1 MKNIKTPGIMRII
14 SILILT
20 GITLC
25 LGAQTPQADLRPQF
39 LFKNFNTGQ
48 VKMKNGQVNETML
61 NYNTLTG
68 KMIFI
73 KDNKYLDLTNLNV
86 VDTILI
92 DNRRFVPAVKGFY
105 EVMYEGKISLFA
117 RHQGKL
123 KGGPGAYGK
132 TSDVSTNY
140 YLSNIMIRQGEG
152 DLSLPQEYFVEPKTV
167 FLLRKDNEWFEFY
180 SEKQFLKIF
189 PEKSTE
195 IKNFIKQNRIR
206 TDRPDDLVKLVAY
219 CNSIIS

>member
-1 MKNIKTPGIMRII
+1 MKKIKLSVMTRTI
-14 SILILT
+14 SILLFS
-20 GITLC
+20 GIAFY
-25 LGAQTPQADLRPQF
+25 LGAQIPQADLRPQF
-39 LFKNFNTGQ
+39 LFKNFDTGQ
-48 VKMKNGQVNETML
+48 VIMKNGQINETML

-73 KDNKYLDLTNLNV
+73 KDNKYMDLTNLNM
-86 VDTILI
+86 VDTVVI
-92 DNRRFVPAVKGFY
+92 DNRRFVPAASWFN
-105 EVMYEGKISLFA
+105 EVLYQGKISLFA
-117 RHQGKL
+117 RHQGTL

-132 TSDVSTNY
+132 TSIVSTNH

-167 FLLRKDNEWFEFY
+167 YLVRKDNEWFEFY
-180 SEKQFLKIF
+180 NEKQFLKIF

-206 TDRPDDLVKLVAY
+206 TDRPEDLVRLITWYNSLV
-219 CNSIIS
+219 S

>member
-1 MKNIKTPGIMRII
+1 MA
-14 SILILT
+14 SYLS
-20 GITLC
+20 
-25 LGAQTPQADLRPQF
+25 AQAPYTDLRPQF
-39 LFKNFNTGQ
+39 LFKNFDTAQ
-48 VKMKNGQVNETML
+48 VKMKNGQVKETML

-73 KDNKYLDLTNLNV
+73 KDNRYLDLTNLNV
-86 VDTILI
+86 VDTIVI
-92 DNRRFVPAVKGFY
+92 DNRRFVPAINRFY

-117 RHQGKL
+117 KHEGTL

-132 TSDVSTNY
+132 TSVVSTNY
-140 YLSNIMIRQGEG
+140 YLSNITIRQGEG

-167 FLLRKDNEWFEFY
+167 YLLRKDNEWFEFFN
-180 SEKQFLKIF
+180 EKQFLKIF

-206 TDRPDDLVKLVAY
+206 TDRPDDLIKLVAW
-219 CNSIIS
+219 CNSINS